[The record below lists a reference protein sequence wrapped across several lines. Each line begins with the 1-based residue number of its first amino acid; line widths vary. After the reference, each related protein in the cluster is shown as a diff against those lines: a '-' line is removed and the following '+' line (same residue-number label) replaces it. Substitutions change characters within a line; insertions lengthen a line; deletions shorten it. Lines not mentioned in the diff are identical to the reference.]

1 VLVEVVLI
9 DPVDGDNHNK
19 EEEDK
24 VGNLE
29 DVERVETPNI
39 ESDHQL
45 ELYGKRGRS
54 HLLVQTL
61 LTVLV
66 RLRGLTQQTLSL
78 LLIQSVLQ
86 VQKSHQDA
94 HQHKRQDSRKELFQL
109 HVLGDGSS
117 QQEESGRCDQ
127 EEEIMENSGCHDDE
141 V

>member
-29 DVERVETPNI
+29 DVERVETPDI

-94 HQHKRQDSRKELFQL
+94 HQHKRQDSRKELF
-109 HVLGDGSS
+109 
-117 QQEESGRCDQ
+117 
-127 EEEIMENSGCHDDE
+127 
-141 V
+141 